1 VSLFPKDRDLTR
13 PPREVELRVDASF
26 LRMRS
31 DEVEIRLD
39 HFLMQHLKWRS
50 RTSIQELIKTDH
62 VLVDPSTPDHRQGS
76 GELKVERR
84 SGRRLR
90 DGSRVVVII
99 PAELR
104 LPEPVE
110 TKDELTILYE
120 DEGVLGVEKPPMVA
134 VHPSGRHL
142 ADTLIQRVHAR
153 YGGDEALETGGAPR
167 LCHRLDRET
176 SGVVIVGKHPE
187 AHLAVMRQFEA
198 RKVGKEYLALVH
210 GAPDADNGVVEL
222 PIGPAR
228 ASRIGLKMAVTFD
241 GQPSRTD
248 WSVVM
253 RHPHCTLVSCT
264 PVTGRQ
270 HQIRLHMEAI
280 GLPLVGDKLYGP
292 DDTLF
297 QKGVDGT
304 LTADDYK
311 LLGMTRHA
319 LHNHRV
325 TLRSP
330 ATGEMV
336 DVISPLAEDMQA
348 FVDGGSAGR

>member
-26 LRMRS
+26 LRMRA
-31 DEVEIRLD
+31 DKVEIRLD
-39 HFLMQHLKWRS
+39 HFLTQHLKWRS
-50 RTSIQELIKTDH
+50 RTSIQDLIKTEH
-62 VLVDPSTPDHRQGS
+62 VLVDASRPDHPRGS
-76 GELKVERR
+76 GRLLVERR
-84 SGRRLR
+84 PGRRLR
-90 DGSRVVVII
+90 DGSRVVIVI

-110 TKDELTILYE
+110 TKDELVVLYE
-120 DEGVLGVEKPPMVA
+120 DEGVLGVDKPPMVA

-153 YGGDEALETGGAPR
+153 YGGEEALETGGAPR

-176 SGVVIVGKHPE
+176 SGAVIVGKHPA

-198 RKVGKEYLALVH
+198 REIGKEYLALVH
-210 GAPDADNGVVEL
+210 GAPDADSGVVEL

-228 ASRIGLKMAVTFD
+228 ASRIGLKMAITTD
-241 GQPSRTD
+241 GQHSRTA
-248 WSVVM
+248 WRVVE

-292 DDTLF
+292 DDALF

-304 LTADDYK
+304 LTKDDFAV
-311 LLGMTRHA
+311 LGMARHA

-336 DVISPLAEDMQA
+336 DVISPLPEDMLEYL
-348 FVDGGSAGR
+348 G